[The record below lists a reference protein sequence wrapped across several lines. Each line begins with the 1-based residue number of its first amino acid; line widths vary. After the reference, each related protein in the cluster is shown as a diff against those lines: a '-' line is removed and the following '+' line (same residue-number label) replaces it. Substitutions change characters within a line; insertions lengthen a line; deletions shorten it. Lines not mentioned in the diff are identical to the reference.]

1 MQNDVR
7 GKPPQKG
14 FVMRRSYR
22 PLKQTLFGVAAVCA
36 TIGASSSLALAEQGQ
51 NTWTTYLYQGPGKHY
66 MVTGEVAQ
74 QTIFEIIGC
83 KDDWCEVSYE
93 GRRGFIMS
101 ELVAKG
107 DPSKPAPGLL
117 PQPAASIVA
126 QPAGPCFVVN
136 QKGGNGGN
144 EMTYI
149 CNK

>member
-1 MQNDVR
+1 
-7 GKPPQKG
+7 
-14 FVMRRSYR
+14 MRRSYR
-22 PLKQTLFGVAAVCA
+22 TLKLTALGIVAACA
-36 TIGASSSLALAEQGQ
+36 TLGMASFPAFAEQGQ

-74 QTIFEIIGC
+74 GTIFDIVGC
-83 KDDWCEVSYE
+83 KGDWCEVSYE

-101 ELVAKG
+101 ELVATG

-126 QPAGPCFVVN
+126 QPAGPCFIVN

-144 EMTYI
+144 ELTYI